1 MNKPIDVRGHHEL
14 HPIPM
19 KALDPGVDAQA
30 AETCLVALMS
40 QYQRSLYGFL
50 LLLVADRSLAQDCLQ
65 DTFVRAYQ
73 HLEKGAAINRQ
84 WLYKVARNLAV
95 DELRKR
101 RKLRLAETE
110 LNAFAAH
117 EPQEDHR
124 SMRVRQALA
133 QLPTGDRELLYL
145 SGVDGLSAESIGHI
159 LGLRPGA
166 VRMRLCR
173 AHKRFRAIYGDS
185 P

>member
-1 MNKPIDVRGHHEL
+1 MNKPNDVGEHREL

-19 KALDPGVDAQA
+19 KAFEPGDVEQS
-30 AETCLVALMS
+30 AETRLVGLMS

-50 LLLVADRSLAQDCLQ
+50 VLLVADRLVAQDCLQ

-73 HLEKGAAINRQ
+73 QLEKGAAINRQ

-117 EPQEDHR
+117 ELQEDHR
-124 SMRVRQALA
+124 SLRVRQALA